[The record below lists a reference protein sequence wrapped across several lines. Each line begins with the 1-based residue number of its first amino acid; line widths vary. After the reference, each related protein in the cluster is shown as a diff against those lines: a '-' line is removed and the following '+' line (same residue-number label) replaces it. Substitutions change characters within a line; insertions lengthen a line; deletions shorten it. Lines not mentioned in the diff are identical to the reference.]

1 MKEKSVPTET
11 DWTLD
16 SIRRFWNYHG
26 QKPQV
31 DSEYFSFQVGDAL
44 LNLLRRGSAFSKQW
58 TVLDFGCGPGF
69 LLERFLAVGNKCYGF
84 DFSNGTVDRVNSK
97 FSTHPN
103 WSGAVSSSSLPI
115 SYDQNFFD
123 LVTCMETLEHL
134 LDDMLP
140 ATLNE
145 IHRLLKPHGIA
156 FFTTPANE
164 ELSASHVY
172 CPFCDHEFHKIQHVR
187 SFTQKDISDLLSAHG
202 FKVIYCEAIDLFEL
216 QKNKKVTKHNV
227 ARSVKYYMNRF
238 LDVVNPIAA
247 QDPRYRVPRCST
259 GPNLCV
265 VAEKV

>member
-1 MKEKSVPTET
+1 MKEKAVST
-11 DWTLD
+11 DWTLV

-26 QKPQV
+26 QKQQV

-44 LNLLRRGSAFSKQW
+44 LNLLRRVKAFSEHW

-69 LLERFLAVGNKCYGF
+69 LLERFLAMGNNCYGF
-84 DFSNGTVDRVNSK
+84 DFSNGTVDRVNNK
-97 FSTHPN
+97 FSTQPN
-103 WSGAVSSSSLPI
+103 WSGAVSSSSLPVR
-115 SYDQNFFD
+115 YGQNFFD
-123 LVTCMETLEHL
+123 LVTCVETLEHL

-140 ATLNE
+140 PTLNE
-145 IHRLLKPHGIA
+145 IHRLLKPNGIA

-164 ELSASHVY
+164 DLSASNVY

-187 SFTQKDISDLLSAHG
+187 SFTKESISALLSAHG

-216 QKNKKVTKHNV
+216 QKNRKVTKHSV
-227 ARSVKYYMNRF
+227 ARSLRYYMNRF
-238 LDVVNPIAA
+238 LDEINPITA
-247 QDPRYRVPRCST
+247 QNPRYRVPRCGT